1 MNGVVCALALFF
13 IQEPQSWTEC
23 VLGHQTA
30 KQICV
35 CQIANPTLSKCF
47 KRNLC
52 EVNRFLVSNLTRV
65 SIYPSNS
72 NYPPDS
78 PAIKLT

>member
-35 CQIANPTLSKCF
+35 CQVANPTLSKCF

-52 EVNRFLVSNLTRV
+52 EV
-65 SIYPSNS
+65 YPLFGIKFNPSFALPFKQQL
-72 NYPPDS
+72 PP
-78 PAIKLT
+78 PTAQLLK